1 MADKIKVGVVG
12 VGRGAGFAKGAGELV
27 GMELVAICDKWEEK
41 LKKLGDEL
49 GVTTYT
55 DYDKFLEHDM
65 DAVILANYFHQHA
78 PFAIKAL
85 KAGKHIMSETTA
97 CFTIAQGVELIRE
110 VEKSKK
116 IYMFAENYPYMVFNQ
131 EMRRLYKAGKVGE
144 FMYGEGEY
152 VHPMSADGANSLS
165 PGINHWRNWIPATY
179 YCTHSLAPIMFITE
193 TMPVKVNGFV
203 ITRRKDDPRNNRDV
217 KRQDMASMIA
227 LRMDNGAVVKL
238 LQYGLR
244 GHGVWV
250 RIHGSQGL
258 MENLRHGTRNMLRIV
273 REQYHEKITEP
284 IEQTYA
290 PNFPAF
296 ADIAKKA
303 GHGGGD
309 FFMNYHFAEAIR
321 KGKQPFLDVYRGV
334 AMSCV
339 GILAYRSAL
348 NDSNTLDIP
357 DFRKETVR
365 KKYENDHW
373 SPDPTQRKKGDPW
386 PSILSNIKPTKK
398 GMAYAKKIWKKN
410 GYTGE

>member
-386 PSILSNIKPTKK
+386 PSILGNIKPTKK